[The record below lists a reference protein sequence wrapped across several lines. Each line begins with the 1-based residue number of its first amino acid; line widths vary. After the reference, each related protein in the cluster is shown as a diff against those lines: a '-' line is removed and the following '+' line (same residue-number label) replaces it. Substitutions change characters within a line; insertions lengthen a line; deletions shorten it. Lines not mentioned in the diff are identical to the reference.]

1 MVGERPKREGVRDS
15 RGGACRALGRA
26 EADVGRYV
34 VAEHG
39 RFFADQQRDYVE
51 VWNERLRF
59 DLRHNPQNSPSVKQA
74 ARIYN
79 LLKGL
84 GQPIRLNA

>member
-1 MVGERPKREGVRDS
+1 LHPDYNRTVG
-15 RGGACRALGRA
+15 ALTGKPA
-26 EADVGRYV
+26 SP
-34 VAEHG
+34 
-39 RFFADQQRDYVE
+39 DQQRDYVE

-59 DLRHNPQNSPSVKQA
+59 DLRHNPQSSSSVKQA

-84 GQPIRLNA
+84 GQPIRLNV